1 MLSWLGYA
9 LQPWYDASLQTL
21 AQIWLVLLLLL
32 ILGINASSSVSST
45 SVVAHYILPWPQ
57 DLTDPER
64 RYIYNKMGPEN
75 RKFAKWAREMA
86 DQLGPVSGG
95 EVHHDCDCMEYTCFC
110 GKVKDLAEAQRAA
123 YGSPS
128 EDSTDNSESEWT
140 DCSESEL
147 ADMMKH
153 ASDCSDASC
162 DCASGATQ
170 GQIVPKDVF
179 L

>member
-1 MLSWLGYA
+1 
-9 LQPWYDASLQTL
+9 
-21 AQIWLVLLLLL
+21 L
-32 ILGINASSSVSST
+32 ILRTNASVSSS
-45 SVVAHYILPWPQ
+45 SVVAHYIFTWSQ
-57 DLTDPER
+57 DLTDAER
-64 RYIYNKMGPEN
+64 RYISNKMGPEN
-75 RKFAKWAREMA
+75 RKFARWAREMA
-86 DQLGPVSGG
+86 DQMGPVSGG
-95 EVHHDCDCMEYTCFC
+95 EIHHDCDCMEYTCFC

-128 EDSTDNSESEWT
+128 ECSTERSKSEWT

-153 ASDCSDASC
+153 ACDCSDASC

-170 GQIVPKDVF
+170 DQKIAKDVF